1 MLFSAAITRIG
12 GPDAHEVKKNSQPWV
27 VRIKNGCGGTLIGA
41 RHVLT
46 AAHCFSHSRD
56 GVYVGDHDKTEP
68 DGEKYFEIEKWELHP
83 DYEGGIFAIKSPY
96 QMHSYNLCP
105 SFFQLSFH
113 IKFNRYTLI
122 RSRIRCSYSHFEN
135 GY

>member
-56 GVYVGDHDKTEP
+56 GVYVGDHDQTKP
-68 DGEKYFEIEKWELHP
+68 DGETYFEIEKWELHP

-96 QMHSYNLCP
+96 QMHSFN
-105 SFFQLSFH
+105 
-113 IKFNRYTLI
+113 IKFISIIFSTFI
-122 RSRIRCSYSHFEN
+122 
-135 GY
+135 

>member
-56 GVYVGDHDKTEP
+56 GVYVGDHDQTKP
-68 DGEKYFEIEKWELHP
+68 DGETYFEIEKWELHP

-96 QMHSYNLCP
+96 QMHSFNI
-105 SFFQLSFH
+105 
-113 IKFNRYTLI
+113 IKI
-122 RSRIRCSYSHFEN
+122 
-135 GY
+135 